1 MMIAINIDDVP
12 TRGGERGREMDILS
26 KNHDVDIYIETG
38 EQEKKLE
45 DGSRLQRAGGL

>member
-1 MMIAINIDDVP
+1 M
-12 TRGGERGREMDILS
+12 TSREGGERKGNGQLS